1 MRKLL
6 KSNSMMTSE
15 IKAEVHELSEKLSQ
29 EDKETVS
36 AAEKSLEAL
45 TAKYIGQAD
54 KKVSA
59 HQLVA
64 NLETLQPDE
73 LKKQLATQTANSA
86 FLTEISLDNL
96 RLTLLIRQLMRA
108 EKEEK
113 MPSFPFEGGETP
125 EKSVRK
131 YSMKDQETEAVY
143 IERIRARQV
152 SQEKEI

>member
-36 AAEKSLEAL
+36 AAEKSLEVL

-73 LKKQLATQTANSA
+73 LKKQLAT
-86 FLTEISLDNL
+86 
-96 RLTLLIRQLMRA
+96 
-108 EKEEK
+108 
-113 MPSFPFEGGETP
+113 
-125 EKSVRK
+125 
-131 YSMKDQETEAVY
+131 
-143 IERIRARQV
+143 
-152 SQEKEI
+152 